1 MPRKH
6 LQNLSPF
13 AKWLVQFAEERDA
26 TLTAIAHQAGIAPGT
41 FRYLVIDQKRR
52 PSLETCLRLSALSG
66 RPTDELLAL
75 AGQVTGQSIDPY
87 HPDRVKII
95 RIFDGLPPT
104 GRSALLTV
112 AITLDEVM
120 QKDSGT

>member
-1 MPRKH
+1 
-6 LQNLSPF
+6 
-13 AKWLVQFAEERDA
+13 
-26 TLTAIAHQAGIAPGT
+26 
-41 FRYLVIDQKRR
+41 
-52 PSLETCLRLSALSG
+52 
-66 RPTDELLAL
+66 LAL

-112 AITLDEVM
+112 AITLEEVM